1 MNVNL
6 IAQLTFAGAMVGF
19 LIGPDSLDRFIGI
32 IPNHAVILNVIVGGA
47 IGAALGIIGSFA
59 KEID

>member
-1 MNVNL
+1 MNYNL

-32 IPNHAVILNVIVGGA
+32 IPNHPVIANIVIGGL
-47 IGAALGIIGSFA
+47 IGAALGALGSLA
-59 KEID
+59 KETD

>member
-6 IAQLTFAGAMVGF
+6 IAQLAFAGAMVGF

-32 IPNHAVILNVIVGGA
+32 IPNHAVILNVIVGGL
-47 IGAALGIIGSFA
+47 IGAGLGVIGSFS